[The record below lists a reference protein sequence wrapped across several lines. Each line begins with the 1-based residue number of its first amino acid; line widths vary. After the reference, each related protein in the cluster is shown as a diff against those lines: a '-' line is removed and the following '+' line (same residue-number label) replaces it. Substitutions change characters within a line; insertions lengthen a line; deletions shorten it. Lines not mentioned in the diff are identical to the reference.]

1 MPRSVVVP
9 SIILRKAANDL
20 IAWLI
25 PLSQGLPY
33 LAAALSPKHDLGR
46 RFGLRQSRRGPLRSS
61 RPATRR
67 TSERPGALAGIPAVY
82 PGRDTIFRFAWDNG
96 ISCGRR
102 AEPTL

>member
-1 MPRSVVVP
+1 M
-9 SIILRKAANDL
+9 
-20 IAWLI
+20 
-25 PLSQGLPY
+25 SQGLPY

-96 ISCGRR
+96 ISCVWRVG
-102 AEPTL
+102 